1 MGAGEAMM
9 TGVTVQVLLR
19 GAVRPVG
26 LVIGHSRGHLV
37 LERVR
42 RLLVQPDLR
51 LERGQLLVKVRV
63 GVPRVRVDEG
73 GEQAARDQHG

>member
-1 MGAGEAMM
+1 M

-37 LERVR
+37 LER
-42 RLLVQPDLR
+42 VQPDLR